1 MKSPGGPAGSRAGGR
16 EGAWGSGCS
25 TPGICARD
33 AISGLPGHPHC
44 LHCPLA
50 ASGQEA
56 PVAQHMRGCLRAGS
70 LETLGW
76 KVHEEHLF
84 CQVVLGDTPLR
95 EQGRWGWAEGGVDRC
110 AMGAVWGLRPQLIPG
125 ESGATVVPW
134 NCSKLRPEGPG
145 LQNCTPSSTSH

>member
-1 MKSPGGPAGSRAGGR
+1 
-16 EGAWGSGCS
+16 
-25 TPGICARD
+25 
-33 AISGLPGHPHC
+33 
-44 LHCPLA
+44 
-50 ASGQEA
+50 
-56 PVAQHMRGCLRAGS
+56 MRGCLRAGS

-125 ESGATVVPW
+125 EFRSHSGPLELFQTEAR
-134 NCSKLRPEGPG
+134 RPR
-145 LQNCTPSSTSH
+145 SSELYSLFH